1 MLIVPHHF
9 RTNGIPTN
17 LSTTYIHCSM
27 IHSTILLKKL
37 VLWRSFCLFGFG
49 MSIMIEVFSIR
60 LSSIGSIDLP
70 SLSFPSEQTTH
81 SVLASLPPSCLL
93 VLAAAAAAQCLT
105 DHSSSPNKM
114 PLWPP
119 PRRPIISEKGQ
130 QGLLHHQLSLS
141 CFLPILLF
149 LSSIIDESTLLVHM
163 HNTRGV
169 LNVIGGFVE
178 TNDPSHVFFINQYFS
193 KTLKLL

>member
-37 VLWRSFCLFGFG
+37 VLWRSFCLFGLG

-93 VLAAAAAAQCLT
+93 VLAAAAAQCLT

-130 QGLLHHQLSLS
+130 QGLLHHQLSL
-141 CFLPILLF
+141 LLLANTSF
-149 LSSIIDESTLLVHM
+149 PLLYNRWV
-163 HNTRGV
+163 
-169 LNVIGGFVE
+169 
-178 TNDPSHVFFINQYFS
+178 YF
-193 KTLKLL
+193 TGAHA